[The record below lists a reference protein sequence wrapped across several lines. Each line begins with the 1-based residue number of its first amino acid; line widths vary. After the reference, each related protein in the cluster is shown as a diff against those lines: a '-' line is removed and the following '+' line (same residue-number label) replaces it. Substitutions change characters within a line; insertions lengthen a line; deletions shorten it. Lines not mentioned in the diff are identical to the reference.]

1 MVRDHERRAETRIRP
16 EGVRIEFPDLQP
28 RLRDLSLS
36 GASIEDPH
44 PLPRGRMV
52 RMQIWLSKDVGITL
66 RAMIR
71 WMNEGAGMG
80 MEFLE
85 ISDAD
90 RARLRNFIAAA
101 P

>member
-1 MVRDHERRAETRIRP
+1 
-16 EGVRIEFPDLQP
+16 
-28 RLRDLSLS
+28 
-36 GASIEDPH
+36 
-44 PLPRGRMV
+44 MV
-52 RMQIWLSKDVGITL
+52 RMQIWLSKDVGITV